1 MVLFHTVGDSHCTA
15 DQSVW
20 TFPVDEP
27 HALQTHHL
35 GPVLMHSFGRD
46 GGLKTS
52 LLEYGVTAGDWV
64 CFCFGEIDCR
74 CHVNKHVSSSQTF
87 EQVID
92 KLVSS
97 YMAGIAT
104 TSAAVPGVN
113 VAVFMVVPP
122 CRSHVAFNP
131 EYPYVGTDEQ
141 RRAYTLYMNIAL
153 KRACTRFSYTF
164 IDAYDAYVD
173 SEGFLDAY
181 KSDGKNHARFHV
193 PIQVI
198 VSNLLGKNGV
208 GGGSE
213 ARRKSGHA
221 YIVWVVLMIILFA
234 VLTSGLGVLFF
245 TWHRRRAKPDK

>member
-1 MVLFHTVGDSHCTA
+1 MVIFHTFGDSHSTA
-15 DQSVW
+15 EQSVW

-27 HALQTHHL
+27 HAVQTHYL

-46 GGLKTS
+46 GGLTPSS
-52 LLEYGVTAGDWV
+52 LLEYGVTVGDWV

-97 YMAGIAT
+97 YMAAIAK
-104 TSAAVPGVN
+104 TSTAAPGVN

-122 CRSHVAFNP
+122 SRRHVAFNP
-131 EYPYVGTDEQ
+131 EFPYVGTDEQ
-141 RRAYTLYMNIAL
+141 RCAYTLYMNIAL

-173 SEGFLDAY
+173 SEGFLDAS
-181 KSDGKNHARFHV
+181 KSDGKNHARFNV
-193 PIQVI
+193 PIQII

-208 GGGSE
+208 GRGDE
-213 ARRKSGHA
+213 ERRKSAHA
-221 YIVWVVLMIILFA
+221 YIFWIVLAIILF
-234 VLTSGLGVLFF
+234 VVCLGMLFF
-245 TWHRRRAKPDK
+245 TWHRQRAKTVK